1 MGVDWAS
8 QSHHVC
14 VLKADGDR
22 LGEQVFKHT
31 GEGLARMAGWI
42 LKLAQSEPELVQVA
56 IEVPHGPVVES
67 LLNRGFQIHSIN
79 PRQLDRFRD
88 RFSPAG
94 AKDDSRDAPVLAD
107 ALRTDPR
114 CLRRL
119 EPLDPLLVELREWS
133 RIAEELT
140 RLRTRLSHRLRDQL
154 WRYYPQFLDLG
165 SDLTNNWMLALWAV
179 VPTPDRARI
188 VSKATIAKLLKT
200 HRIRRLDAAGV
211 LARLRTDPLPVAA
224 GTTTAATAH
233 IQVLSSSLNMLNE
246 QLSEAL
252 ERLEH
257 CTEQLA
263 ASNDRTATEPARQTD
278 RLLKRMETG
287 RGGCCNPSPASVS
300 DQVHQTSYPYE
311 EAFK

>member
-14 VLKADGDR
+14 VLKAAGDQ
-22 LGEQVFKHT
+22 LGEQAFKHT

-56 IEVPHGPVVES
+56 LRFRTARCRKSAQPWLPGP
-67 LLNRGFQIHSIN
+67 FHQ

-94 AKDDSRDAPVLAD
+94 AKDDSRDAHVLAD

-119 EPLDPLLVELREWS
+119 EPLDLLLVELREWS

-154 WRYYPQFLDLG
+154 WRAKYDTLRLKG
-165 SDLTNNWMLALWAV
+165 HNHARALRSVAARLLAVACAMLASGTLFDPEHAV
-179 VPTPDRARI
+179 KQ
-188 VSKATIAKLLKT
+188 S
-200 HRIRRLDAAGV
+200 AA
-211 LARLRTDPLPVAA
+211 
-224 GTTTAATAH
+224 
-233 IQVLSSSLNMLNE
+233 
-246 QLSEAL
+246 
-252 ERLEH
+252 
-257 CTEQLA
+257 
-263 ASNDRTATEPARQTD
+263 
-278 RLLKRMETG
+278 
-287 RGGCCNPSPASVS
+287 
-300 DQVHQTSYPYE
+300 
-311 EAFK
+311 

>member
-1 MGVDWAS
+1 MHQKQFYVGVDWAS

-14 VLKADGDR
+14 VLQADGDR

-67 LLNRGFQIHSIN
+67 LLNRGCQVHSIN

-94 AKDDSRDAPVLAD
+94 AKDDSRDAPVLAA

-140 RLRTRLSHRLRDQL
+140 RLWTRLSHRLRDQL

-165 SDLTNNWMLALWAV
+165 SDLDNHWMLALWAV
-179 VPTPDRARI
+179 VPTPDRARMM
-188 VSKATIAKLLKT
+188 SKAAIAKLLKT
-200 HRIRRLDAAGV
+200 HRIRRLDATGV

-224 GTTTAATAH
+224 GTTAAATAPYAGPPRH
-233 IQVLSSSLNMLNE
+233 PRSGRFSFGLTHGLTL
-246 QLSEAL
+246 LPP
-252 ERLEH
+252 
-257 CTEQLA
+257 LA
-263 ASNDRTATEPARQTD
+263 RDYRTLA
-278 RLLKRMETG
+278 ETLRG
-287 RGGCCNPSPASVS
+287 RW
-300 DQVHQTSYPYE
+300 T
-311 EAFK
+311 